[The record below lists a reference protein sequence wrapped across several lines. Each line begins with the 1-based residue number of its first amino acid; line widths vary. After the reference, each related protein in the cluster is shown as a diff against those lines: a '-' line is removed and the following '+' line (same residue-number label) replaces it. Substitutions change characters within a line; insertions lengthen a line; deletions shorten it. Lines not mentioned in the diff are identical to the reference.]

1 MSNFKRDDH
10 KQSWEEVDFPLL
22 CETCLG
28 DNPYVR
34 MTKESHGSQCKICE
48 RPYTVFRW
56 KAGRDGRHKR
66 TVLCQTCCK
75 LKNVC
80 QCCILD
86 LKFGL
91 PTQVRDTVLGLEDNA
106 PKSEVNRDYYANNM
120 EAQMAGNPTLGQG
133 SLGNGASL
141 SLAGGGQISSLSATG
156 AGGIVPAG
164 GANGNSGADLRG
176 AADLSNVRGSQPYYK
191 RNQAKICSF
200 FVKGE
205 CNRGIRCPYRHEMPT
220 DPNGPMAKQNY
231 RDRYY
236 GKNDPVANK
245 ILQKMSSLPGLTP
258 PQDKS
263 VSTLYVGRLGASVT
277 ERGLRD
283 FFYQFGEI
291 RKVLMVSAKHSA
303 FVTFTTREAA
313 ERAVEKLGG
322 QPMIMG
328 SKARIM
334 WGKSQGAKSIAAPK
348 LAAVAGLPSAG
359 ATAQGVAAPGA
370 KGTIHYPSQD
380 PQRLGATS
388 RQDRDRVGAA

>member
-56 KAGRDGRHKR
+56 KAGRDGRFKR
-66 TVLCQTCCK
+66 TVVCQTCCK

-86 LKFGL
+86 LRYGL

-106 PKSEVNRDYYANNM
+106 PKSDVNRDYYANNM
-120 EAQMAGNPTLGQG
+120 EAQMEGNPTLGQG

-141 SLAGGGQISSLSATG
+141 SLVGGGHILSTGSAGGGPSCIPV
-156 AGGIVPAG
+156 GGTS
-164 GANGNSGADLRG
+164 NLQGADLAG
-176 AADLSNVRGSQPYYK
+176 IRGSKPYYK

-200 FVKGE
+200 FVKGL
-205 CNRGIRCPYRHEMPT
+205 CNRGLRCPYRHEMPG
-220 DPNGPMAKQNY
+220 DPNSPMAKQNY

-245 ILQKMSSLPGLTP
+245 ILQKMSDRPGLAP

-263 VSTLYVGRLGASVT
+263 VSTIYVGRLASGVK
-277 ERGLRD
+277 EKDLRD
-283 FFYQFGEI
+283 YFYQFGEI
-291 RKVLMVSAKHSA
+291 RKVLMVTAKRCC
-303 FVTFTTREAA
+303 FITFTTREAA
-313 ERAVEKLGG
+313 ERCVEKLGS
-322 QPMIMG
+322 QPIILG

-334 WGKSQGAKSIAAPK
+334 WGKSLGSKAKVAPT
-348 LAAVAGLPSAG
+348 LAPVAGLPSAG
-359 ATAQGVAAPGA
+359 ITAGSENIAPTG
-370 KGTIHYPSQD
+370 KGQIHYPSQD
-380 PQRLGATS
+380 PQRLGATD
-388 RQDRDRVGAA
+388 RRDRDHFGRN

>member
-1 MSNFKRDDH
+1 MANFKRDDH

-56 KAGRDGRHKR
+56 KAGRDGRFKR

-86 LKFGL
+86 LRYGL

-106 PKSEVNRDYYANNM
+106 PKSDVNRDYYANNM
-120 EAQMAGNPTLGQG
+120 EAQMANNPTLGQG

-141 SLAGGGQISSLSATG
+141 SLAGGGHILSQPTAGDGCIAVPGTG
-156 AGGIVPAG
+156 DGGG
-164 GANGNSGADLRG
+164 SLRG
-176 AADLSNVRGSQPYYK
+176 AADLANIRGPKPYYK

-205 CNRGIRCPYRHEMPT
+205 CNRGARCPYRHEMPT
-220 DPNGPMAKQNY
+220 DPNSPLAKQNY

-245 ILQKMSSLPGLTP
+245 ILQKISDRPGLTP
-258 PQDKS
+258 PEDKS
-263 VSTLYVGRLGASVT
+263 VSTIYVGRLGQGSN
-277 ERGLRD
+277 EKSLRD

-291 RKVLMVSAKHSA
+291 RKVLLVTAKRCS
-303 FVTFTTREAA
+303 FITFTTREAA
-313 ERAVEKLGG
+313 ERAVDKLGA
-322 QPMIMG
+322 QPMILG

-348 LAAVAGLPSAG
+348 LSPVSGLPSPAAG
-359 ATAQGVAAPGA
+359 MKAPIGS
-370 KGTIHYPSQD
+370 GNIHYPSQD
-380 PQRLGATS
+380 PSRLGATG
-388 RQDRDRVGAA
+388 RKDQDRGVPV

>member
-10 KQSWEEVDFPLL
+10 KQSWEDVDFPLL

-34 MTKESHGSQCKICE
+34 MTKEGHGAQCKICE

-86 LKFGL
+86 LKYGL
-91 PTQVRDTVLGLEDNA
+91 PTQVRDTVLGLEDDA
-106 PKSEVNRDYYANNM
+106 PKSDVNRDYYANNM

-133 SLGNGASL
+133 SLGHGASL
-141 SLAGGGQISSLSATG
+141 SLVGGGQILSAG
-156 AGGIVPAG
+156 SAGSGVGGALAVPGGAAGGCIPVR
-164 GANGNSGADLRG
+164 GADLG
-176 AADLSNVRGSQPYYK
+176 NIRGSQPYYK

-205 CNRGIRCPYRHEMPT
+205 CNRGLRCPYRHEMPN
-220 DPNGPMAKQNY
+220 DPNDPLSKQNY

-245 ILQKMSSLPGLTP
+245 ILTRMSERPGLVP
-258 PQDKS
+258 PEDKS
-263 VSTLYVGRLGASVT
+263 VSTIYVGKLGPNVKEAA
-277 ERGLRD
+277 LRD

-291 RKVLMVSAKHSA
+291 RKVLMVAAKKCC
-303 FVTFTTREAA
+303 FVSFTTREAA
-313 ERAVEKLGG
+313 ERCVEKLGN
-322 QPMIMG
+322 QPMILG

-334 WGKSQGAKSIAAPK
+334 WGKSQGAKAIQSPNLAP
-348 LAAVAGLPSAG
+348 VAGLPSAASMVSG
-359 ATAQGVAAPGA
+359 
-370 KGTIHYPSQD
+370 GTVPNGSGHVHYPSQD
-380 PQRLGATS
+380 PQRLGATD
-388 RQDRDRVGAA
+388 RRDRDRSAA